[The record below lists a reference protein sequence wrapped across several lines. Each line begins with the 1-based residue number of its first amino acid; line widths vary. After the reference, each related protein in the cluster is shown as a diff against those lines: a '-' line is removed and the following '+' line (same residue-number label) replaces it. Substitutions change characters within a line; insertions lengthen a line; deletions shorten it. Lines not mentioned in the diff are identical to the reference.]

1 MKGEGSEP
9 GSICSNHGVKMQGR
23 ILKRS
28 MALGS
33 NRQCH
38 FENLRIGYSQIEIYC
53 SQRPLYFEYFGRWP
67 LRKTVFFLMQRR
79 LRPVLLLVDSL

>member
-1 MKGEGSEP
+1 MHHEMKGEGSEP

-38 FENLRIGYSQIEIYC
+38 FENLRIGYSQIETYC
-53 SQRPLYFEYFGRWP
+53 FSKAF
-67 LRKTVFFLMQRR
+67 VF
-79 LRPVLLLVDSL
+79 